1 MKRWVFLASALCLA
15 AISSNVGAQRV
26 ADLPRVAILSP
37 DPGSTRSAASRFL
50 EALRDLG
57 YEDGRNIR
65 LQSRFAE
72 NRLDVLPALA
82 AELVKGR
89 PDVIYTYNT
98 AGAFAAARATRSIP
112 IVAGPVGEQTM
123 EQLAGNFAQPVA
135 NVTGFV
141 SPARHADEK
150 CLQLLKEAAPDVSRI
165 AVLLNPDNP
174 VWRDYPAALSAAA
187 DQLGLVLVRVDSRG
201 AVDIDR
207 ALSELA
213 SNAIDGLLV
222 GGDSTLTA
230 LLNFVWARRRQ
241 G

>member
-1 MKRWVFLASALCLA
+1 M
-15 AISSNVGAQRV
+15 
-26 ADLPRVAILSP
+26 
-37 DPGSTRSAASRFL
+37 
-50 EALRDLG
+50 
-57 YEDGRNIR
+57 
-65 LQSRFAE
+65 
-72 NRLDVLPALA
+72 
-82 AELVKGR
+82 
-89 PDVIYTYNT
+89 
-98 AGAFAAARATRSIP
+98 
-112 IVAGPVGEQTM
+112 
-123 EQLAGNFAQPVA
+123 
-135 NVTGFV
+135 
-141 SPARHADEK
+141 
-150 CLQLLKEAAPDVSRI
+150 LKEAAPDVSRI

-174 VWRDYPAALSAAA
+174 VWRDYPAALGAAA